1 MAVARVFATPLR
13 SPASR
18 VCSTGGAQP
27 RSPSMLPACAGT
39 QGRAGACVFA
49 TAESESESPPD
60 PLTRGLPFRH
70 DFRNGEAGAG
80 KWDTAAEVLGGV
92 QAAGGEALPRSR
104 GTCAEMAR
112 ELGCDA
118 GSISD
123 RVKRAD
129 AAQASPEDSPFKAA
143 EENRRLRREVERLRR
158 EDEMLLEASAFLAG
172 RQL

>member
-1 MAVARVFATPLR
+1 MGHP
-13 SPASR
+13 SPKYS
-18 VCSTGGAQP
+18 
-27 RSPSMLPACAGT
+27 
-39 QGRAGACVFA
+39 
-49 TAESESESPPD
+49 AESRQQAVRLYRE
-60 PLTRGLPFRH
+60 RG
-70 DFRNGEAGAG
+70 
-80 KWDTAAEVLGGV
+80 
-92 QAAGGEALPRSR
+92 

-123 RVKRAD
+123 RVKGAD

-158 EDEMLLEASAFLAG
+158 ENEMLLKASAFLTG